1 MENRTFGIV
10 IPELAECSR
19 KAAAEGAVLL
29 KNEDGVLPFQK
40 DECISVFGRIQ
51 FDFYRSGTGSG
62 GAVNAPFI
70 KNLVDGF
77 RENQDLCINEELVS
91 IYETWRKDHP
101 VDDGGGVW
109 AGEPWNQADMDLTPE
124 IVRAAR
130 EKSEK
135 AVYVIGRTAG
145 EDKDNTM
152 EEGGYCLTAQEK
164 KNLELITASFEK
176 TVVLLNVANIIY
188 ELDRG
193 RSLSWKYQ
201 ICALLLAGRTDW
213 RTCRGGCPFRSCNS
227 QRKAD

>member
-77 RENQDLCINEELVS
+77 RENQDLCI
-91 IYETWRKDHP
+91 YE
-101 VDDGGGVW
+101 
-109 AGEPWNQADMDLTPE
+109 
-124 IVRAAR
+124 
-130 EKSEK
+130 
-135 AVYVIGRTAG
+135 
-145 EDKDNTM
+145 
-152 EEGGYCLTAQEK
+152 
-164 KNLELITASFEK
+164 
-176 TVVLLNVANIIY
+176 
-188 ELDRG
+188 
-193 RSLSWKYQ
+193 
-201 ICALLLAGRTDW
+201 
-213 RTCRGGCPFRSCNS
+213 
-227 QRKAD
+227 